1 MAASLPANI
10 RNASCLRMTST
21 AYTCIIFCKLSIGT
35 PIMVFTGLLAKVEM
49 ATKLLRSYRGTR
61 FVFEGGGA

>member
-1 MAASLPANI
+1 
-10 RNASCLRMTST
+10 
-21 AYTCIIFCKLSIGT
+21 
-35 PIMVFTGLLAKVEM
+35 MVFTGLLAKVEM